1 MKKMIKFASVAV
13 AVLALTQTIQA
24 IPFVAG
30 SGIQFVGSAIL
41 DGTSAGNATEVVTWN
56 NTTVQNATGSFLTPG
71 TITPIPGATVTFS
84 SSIWK
89 FNGSTLPINNF
100 WAVGGFTF
108 NLLSSAIVSQG
119 AGQVAVNGSGTVQ
132 GNGFGPQTL
141 YWSFTSSDPGLGQPA
156 SYSFQATTITTP
168 PTVPDGGAT
177 VMLLGLALSG
187 VALLRKKLTA

>member
-30 SGIQFVGSAIL
+30 SGIQIVGSAVL
-41 DGTSAGNATEVVTWN
+41 DGTSAGNATEVVSWN

-71 TITPIPGATVTFS
+71 TITPIPGAVVTFS

-89 FNGSTLPINNF
+89 FDGTTLPINNF

-108 NLLSSAIVSQG
+108 NLLTSAITSQG
-119 AGQVAVNGSGTVQ
+119 AGAVAVNGSGTVQ

-141 YWSFTSSDPGLGQPA
+141 YWSFTSRDPGFGVPA
-156 SYSFQATTITTP
+156 SYSFSASTVTQ
-168 PTVPDGGAT
+168 VPDGGST
-177 VMLLGLALSG
+177 IMLLGLALSG
-187 VALLRKKLTA
+187 AALLRKKLTA